1 MRFGL
6 RKRGEKMD
14 SLSLIPADGLIGP
27 FFRLLLFLAVCII
40 AYAVL
45 RGAVQWLHHCRQPV
59 RSAASAVAGKRIELR
74 RERMHHDGD
83 VHHHSLAVH
92 YVAFRLEDGEYVEYR
107 VSRDE
112 FHRLEEGEAGR
123 LLVRGA
129 RYVRFER
136 Q

>member
-1 MRFGL
+1 MKFGL
-6 RKRGEKMD
+6 CKRGETMD
-14 SLSLIPADGLIGP
+14 TLSLIPADGFIGP

-45 RGAVQWLHHCRQPV
+45 RGTVQWLHHCRQPI
-59 RSAASAVAGKRIELR
+59 RSAASAVAGKRMDLR
-74 RERMHHDGD
+74 HERMHHDGY
-83 VHHHSLAVH
+83 VHQHSLAVH
-92 YVAFRLEDGEYVEYR
+92 FVAFRLEGGECVEYR

-112 FHRLEEGEAGR
+112 FHRLQEGEAGR
-123 LLVRGA
+123 LLVRGT

>member
-1 MRFGL
+1 MRFSFC
-6 RKRGEKMD
+6 KRGED
-14 SLSLIPADGLIGP
+14 GYLILIPADSFIGP

-45 RGAVQWLHHCRQPV
+45 RGPC
-59 RSAASAVAGKRIELR
+59 SGFIIAASRFVRQLLPSQASGWSLR
-74 RERMHHDGD
+74 HERMHHDGY

-92 YVAFRLEDGEYVEYR
+92 YVAFRLEGGERVEYR

-112 FHRLEEGEAGR
+112 FNRLEEGVAGR